1 MRLHLGSHL
10 SWYVAGKPTQLEIRL
25 QEPVALAALAAQL
38 GLPSAEIAVA
48 AVNGRLVR
56 LEEAR
61 VSDGDRVELHPAV
74 GGG

>member
-25 QEPVALAALAAQL
+25 QEPVALAALATQL